1 MPSENAVPPALTPA
15 TAVPVAVNPAPARF
29 FEEVPRAPDAE
40 APEAEVVL
48 LNMEAALRVYT
59 PAHLFAWTQGALQ
72 HLIRHE
78 VLLCAL
84 RKGEHGLSHVE
95 SLSTAGVE
103 PEVFAQGYRQAP
115 RFGETL
121 IRDWE
126 ENFFHPVSRELEA
139 GSVLADCEL
148 GQQWLALGVAR
159 VLAHGLHDAEGR
171 MSSFFIFACR
181 ADAGGAAELHRL
193 ALIVPFLHAAWLRTK
208 VSLVAGKRLDAAKPQ
223 GRDLLTQREQEVL
236 HWVCLGKSNIEI
248 GMILGIS
255 ALTVKNHVQE
265 ILRRLNVQNRAQA
278 VGKAYSLHI
287 LTT

>member
-1 MPSENAVPPALTPA
+1 MPSENAIPTAPPPAATEPLAVNPVPGGFFSAASVLEEPPAL
-15 TAVPVAVNPAPARF
+15 
-29 FEEVPRAPDAE
+29 EAE
-40 APEAEVVL
+40 AIL

-59 PAHLFAWTQGALQ
+59 PAHFFAWAQGALQ
-72 HLIRHE
+72 HMIRHE

-84 RKGEHGLSHVE
+84 RKGEQSLAQVE
-95 SLSTAGVE
+95 SFSTVVLD
-103 PEVFAQGYRQAP
+103 PEVFSQGCRQAP

-121 IRDWE
+121 IRAWE
-126 ENFFHPVSRELEA
+126 ENFFHPVSRDLDA
-139 GSVLADCEL
+139 GSVLADCDL
-148 GQQWLALGVAR
+148 GRQWLDLGVTR

-171 MSSFFIFACR
+171 MLSFFIFACR
-181 ADAGGAAELHRL
+181 EPSDGPVELHRL
-193 ALIVPFLHAAWLRTK
+193 ALLVPFLHAAWLRTK
-208 VSLVAGKRLDAAKPQ
+208 VSLAGGKRPGAAPAP

-236 HWVCLGKSNIEI
+236 RWVCLGKSNIEI

-287 LTT
+287 LSS